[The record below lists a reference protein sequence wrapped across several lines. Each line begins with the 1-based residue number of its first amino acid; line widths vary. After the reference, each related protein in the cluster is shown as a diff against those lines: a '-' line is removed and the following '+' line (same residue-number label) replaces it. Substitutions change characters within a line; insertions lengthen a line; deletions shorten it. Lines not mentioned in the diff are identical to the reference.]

1 MSHSAT
7 RSPQLRERVAIWLLV
22 MIERI
27 ALSALP
33 RGPVRKRVLARVD
46 HALARMH
53 LENCGKD
60 RRGARAPT
68 RIGK

>member
-7 RSPQLRERVAIWLLV
+7 RSPQLHERVALWLLV

-27 ALSALP
+27 AVSALP

-46 HALARMH
+46 RALARMH

-60 RRGARAPT
+60 GRGAGAP
-68 RIGK
+68 RRVGK

>member
-7 RSPQLRERVAIWLLV
+7 RSPQLRERVVLWLLV

-33 RGPVRKRVLARVD
+33 RGPVRKRVLARVQR
-46 HALARMH
+46 ALARMH
-53 LENCGKD
+53 LENCGQD
-60 RRGARAPT
+60 GRGAGAPP
-68 RIGK
+68 RVGK

>member
-7 RSPQLRERVAIWLLV
+7 RSPQLRERAAVWLLV

-33 RGPVRKRVLARVD
+33 RGPVRKRVLARVH
-46 HALARMH
+46 HALVRMH

-60 RRGARAPT
+60 GRGARAPT